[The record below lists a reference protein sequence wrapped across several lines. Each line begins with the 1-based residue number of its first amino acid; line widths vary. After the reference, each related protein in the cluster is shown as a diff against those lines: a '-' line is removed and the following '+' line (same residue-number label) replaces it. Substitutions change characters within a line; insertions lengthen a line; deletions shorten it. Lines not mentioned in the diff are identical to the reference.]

1 MTDSA
6 ARLDALAR
14 ARTRVAGALTVA
26 MVTIYFG
33 FILLIAWAKPLMA
46 RQVVPGVSL
55 GILSGALV
63 IVASCLL
70 TLIYVYWAN
79 RHYDP
84 ALKIWRENETSE

>member
-1 MTDSA
+1 MTSST

-14 ARTRVAGALTVA
+14 ARTRIAGALTAA

-55 GILSGALV
+55 GILLGALV

-70 TLIYVYWAN
+70 ILVYVYWAN

-84 ALKIWRENETSE
+84 ALKLWRESETAP